1 MQEIQLETIQYDPV
15 RGCLTMEADP
25 SIRNRYE
32 LRMLEENRI
41 EGLLPLSVCDDNG
54 ILRLNYDV
62 SALIPL
68 SDITD
73 RSGLL
78 AGDLRRLILT
88 LRHIVTGMEP
98 YLLAESGILLKP
110 ETVYLESGSRSPH
123 FLYLPC
129 RKSVFAEELSEFL
142 KDLMSGTD
150 QNDYAGMV
158 LAYRLYRES
167 LEHPGGLDCLE
178 QILISQED
186 LHPAAAPARDAGG
199 YEGDTADHV
208 PEAYPEG
215 IEETKE
221 YRSTPG
227 TSPHVRS
234 AEHTYADMAPP
245 AVLEVG
251 ETTALS
257 GGESGRGAGLFRRL
271 FRSRSIYSGSV

>member
-123 FLYLPC
+123 FLYLPQ
-129 RKSVFAEELSEFL
+129 KA
-142 KDLMSGTD
+142 
-150 QNDYAGMV
+150 
-158 LAYRLYRES
+158 
-167 LEHPGGLDCLE
+167 
-178 QILISQED
+178 
-186 LHPAAAPARDAGG
+186 
-199 YEGDTADHV
+199 
-208 PEAYPEG
+208 
-215 IEETKE
+215 
-221 YRSTPG
+221 
-227 TSPHVRS
+227 
-234 AEHTYADMAPP
+234 
-245 AVLEVG
+245 
-251 ETTALS
+251 
-257 GGESGRGAGLFRRL
+257 
-271 FRSRSIYSGSV
+271 